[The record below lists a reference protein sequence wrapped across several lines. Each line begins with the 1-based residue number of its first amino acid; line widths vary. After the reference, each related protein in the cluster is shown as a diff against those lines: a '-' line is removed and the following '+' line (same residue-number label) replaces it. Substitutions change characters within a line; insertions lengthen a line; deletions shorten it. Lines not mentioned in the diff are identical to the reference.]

1 MPKKKILKG
10 WVELDQKPMAQKT
23 YAADMASAPARV
35 RRSATDAAEQAA
47 PKKSKLRG
55 VYLRPE
61 RGSDASAKLVLVDKK
76 NKPKYAQG

>member
-1 MPKKKILKG
+1 MPKKPILKG
-10 WVELDQKPMAQKT
+10 WVKLEQKPMAQKT

-35 RRSATDAAEQAA
+35 RRAAQAAKRVA

-55 VYLRPE
+55 IYLRPE
-61 RGSDASAKLVLVDKK
+61 RGSDANAKLVVVDKK

>member
-1 MPKKKILKG
+1 MPKKTILKG

-23 YAADMASAPARV
+23 YRADMASAPPRARQ
-35 RRSATDAAEQAA
+35 RADAAKSGA

-61 RGSDASAKLVLVDKK
+61 KGTDGSAKLVVVDKQ
-76 NKPKYAQG
+76 NNPKYAQG